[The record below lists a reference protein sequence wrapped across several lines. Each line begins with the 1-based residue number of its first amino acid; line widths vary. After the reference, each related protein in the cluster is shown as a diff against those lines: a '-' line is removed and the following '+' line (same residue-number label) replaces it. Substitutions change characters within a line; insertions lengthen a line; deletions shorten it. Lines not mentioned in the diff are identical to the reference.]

1 MKKILLTFMLLVGIV
16 SSAWAQVD
24 DVTLVVNGEG
34 VTKDEATTKALR
46 SAIEQAFGV
55 FVSANTEILNDEL
68 VKDEVATVS
77 SGNVK
82 KYTEL
87 GVSILP
93 NNLTSVTLQATVSVQ
108 KLTSYAKSHGS
119 SAEFAGAT
127 FAQNV
132 KLAKLQMQNTEK
144 AFIHLAN
151 KLKMYQYMDMYDVSI
166 TAGNPK
172 SEQYTAISKDCL
184 MNHRSGFRDKDGN
197 WTPNGVYRLDYS
209 DFPYY
214 PLIIDDKKEDIIYRV
229 DIRRYPDSIVTKGN
243 AYTIP
248 CTVEYAPTQLSQN
261 ILKEIYES
269 LKVLSINYKDRQSY
283 QEMGI
288 PVTEFKVGRSCY
300 IKGKGWESWR
310 DGDGYEEKFYLLGSY
325 PVDTVMSVASKLFD
339 YELTH
344 PSYCI
349 LDNLGNNYGWIIPE
363 NPKDFYKNHRNN
375 VLFSAKK
382 SSVFEGKQISE
393 HYSGYYITIEYADKS
408 GYTYDPSTISC
419 KDIYR
424 FEPIY
429 IKSVRVRDIHVTEEM
444 IGSISNIKILRDEA
458 MIDTLSHFT
467 YGKKRQYIYQHE
479 NYYGYLDYYDI
490 SDRGRLAT
498 PELLEFNRITF
509 ETHYNSPGVW
519 INYLS
524 KDKILRVFKIIVN
537 KAR

>member
-1 MKKILLTFMLLVGIV
+1 MKKILTALVMLLCFCAV
-16 SSAWAQVD
+16 ARAQVD
-24 DVTLVVNGEG
+24 DVTLVVSGEG
-34 VTKDEATTKALR
+34 ATKDEATTMALR

-68 VKDEVATVS
+68 VKDEIATVA

-132 KLAKLQMQNTEK
+132 KLAKLQMQNTDK

-151 KLKMYQYMDMYDVSI
+151 KLKMFRYEDMYDVSI

-172 SEQYTAISKDCL
+172 SEQYTTISKDFL
-184 MNHRSGFRDKDGN
+184 MSHQSSSS
-197 WTPNGVYRLDYS
+197 GVYNLDYEEFS
-209 DFPYY
+209 HY
-214 PLIIDDKKEDIIYRV
+214 PLIIDDKEEKPIYRV
-229 DIRRYPDSIVTKGN
+229 DLRRYPESIVTKGN

-248 CTVEYAPTQLSQN
+248 CTIEYAPNQFSQN
-261 ILKEIYES
+261 VLNEIYES
-269 LKVLSINYKDRQSY
+269 LKALSINNDDKQSY
-283 QEMGI
+283 KEMGI

-382 SSVFEGKQISE
+382 SSVFEGKQKSE

-408 GYTYDPSTISC
+408 GYTYDHSTISC

-429 IKSVRVRDIHVTEEM
+429 IKTVMTRDIHVTEEM

-458 MIDTLSHFT
+458 MIDTLSHF
-467 YGKKRQYIYQHE
+467 
-479 NYYGYLDYYDI
+479 DYYDI
-490 SDRGRLAT
+490 SRLGKLAP
-498 PELLEFNRITF
+498 PELLEFNRKVF

-524 KDKILRVFKIIVN
+524 QDNMLRVFKIIVT